1 MNSPGLYLH
10 IPFCRSKCPYCAFF
24 SIASTSLVPRWLD
37 AFKKQVSSY
46 KDRFDPF
53 DSLYLGGGTPT
64 VLGSDALAS
73 VMDVL
78 FTHFTFESD
87 SEITIEANPCDLTQ
101 EKIRE
106 LKDIGFNRFSLGV
119 QSFDD
124 RMLSFLGRRH
134 TVLQAEQAIE
144 NLKSY
149 GVENI
154 SIDLIYGFEGQQIN
168 EWMKTLRRALSFRP
182 EHLSCYQL
190 TVEKKTH
197 FGRLRDRGLLRPL
210 SEKEESDIFLTTSQ
224 FLADNGYI
232 HYEISSFARKK
243 IYYSRHNS
251 KYWQHTPYLGLGP
264 SAHSFD
270 GSRRWWNVR
279 SVRKY
284 CDALEKGRTP
294 VEDSEC
300 LTDDQLRFE
309 SIMLGLRTADGLN
322 QDSII
327 DNHQSGRMLHGLQ
340 DAGFLRVENG
350 RVVPTRKG
358 FLVAD
363 YLASC
368 LGV

>member
-1 MNSPGLYLH
+1 M
-10 IPFCRSKCPYCAFF
+10 
-24 SIASTSLVPRWLD
+24 
-37 AFKKQVSSY
+37 
-46 KDRFDPF
+46 
-53 DSLYLGGGTPT
+53 
-64 VLGSDALAS
+64 LGSEVLAG
-73 VMDVL
+73 VMDVI

-87 SEITIEANPCDLTQ
+87 PEITIEANPCDLTQ
-101 EKIRE
+101 EKIRG
-106 LKDIGFNRFSLGV
+106 LTDAGFNRFSLGV

-144 NLKSY
+144 NLKSN

-168 EWMKTLRRALSFRP
+168 EWLKTLRRALSFRP

-190 TVEKKTH
+190 TVEKRTH

-210 SEKEESDIFLTTSQ
+210 SEKEESDIFVATSQ
-224 FLADNGYI
+224 FLVDNGYI

-243 IYYSRHNS
+243 MYYSRHNT
-251 KYWQHTPYLGLGP
+251 KYWQHAPYLGLGP

-279 SVRKY
+279 SVRNY
-284 CDALEKGRTP
+284 CDALEKKRAP

-300 LTDDQLRFE
+300 LTDEQLRFE
-309 SIMLGLRTADGLN
+309 SIMLGLRTSEGLN
-322 QDSII
+322 QDDII
-327 DNHQSGRMLHGLQ
+327 YSRQSGRMLHGLQ
-340 DAGFLRVENG
+340 EAGFLRLENG

-368 LGV
+368 LGI